1 MNMVITI
8 LVIALFFVLGC
19 LIGCFVCIS
28 RINQLEH
35 EKTCLAEWLE
45 ASRKTNAELVKE
57 CNGLLADLESVV
69 NGGNIIASTIT
80 ADEIKA
86 ENKKETKED

>member
-45 ASRKTNAELVKE
+45 ASRKANATLVKE
-57 CNGLLADLESVV
+57 CNELLADLNSVV
-69 NGGNIIASTIT
+69 NGGNIITSTIT
-80 ADEIKA
+80 ADRITVES
-86 ENKKETKED
+86 EKETKAD